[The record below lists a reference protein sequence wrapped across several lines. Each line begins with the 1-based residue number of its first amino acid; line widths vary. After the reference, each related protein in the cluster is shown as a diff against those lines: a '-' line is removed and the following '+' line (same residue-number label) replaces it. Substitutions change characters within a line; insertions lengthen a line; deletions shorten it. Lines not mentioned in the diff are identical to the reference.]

1 LRSKAIWATEGD
13 KNTKYFLNLE
23 KYKQETNSVKELFN
37 KNGEVVNDTDSILD
51 IEYDFYKDLY
61 SSVQIENDKID
72 EFLEHVNKKIDEDDK
87 NMCDSDITSDE
98 IIEALTAMSKNK
110 SPGSDGLTT
119 EFYCT
124 FYDSLRNIL
133 PKIFN
138 AAYDEGVLSRSMKSG
153 VISLIYKK
161 KGDRRCIRNYRPI
174 SLLQVDYK
182 ILARIMANRFK
193 KVLPKI
199 VSENQTCCI
208 VGRDISNSIA
218 NVRDLITLVENDN
231 LEGYIIKADQE
242 KAFDRLSHEYM
253 FNVLEKFGF
262 GDVFVKWINIFYSEI
277 NSSVKC
283 NGFLTNHFSIKNG
296 IRQSAQ

>member
-1 LRSKAIWATEGD
+1 
-13 KNTKYFLNLE
+13 
-23 KYKQETNSVKELFN
+23 
-37 KNGEVVNDTDSILD
+37 
-51 IEYDFYKDLY
+51 
-61 SSVQIENDKID
+61 
-72 EFLEHVNKKIDEDDK
+72 
-87 NMCDSDITSDE
+87 MCDSDITSDE

-110 SPGSDGLTT
+110 RPGSDGLTT

-253 FNVLEKFGF
+253 FTVLEKFGF
-262 GDVFVKWINIFYSEI
+262 GDVFVKWINIF
-277 NSSVKC
+277 
-283 NGFLTNHFSIKNG
+283 
-296 IRQSAQ
+296 